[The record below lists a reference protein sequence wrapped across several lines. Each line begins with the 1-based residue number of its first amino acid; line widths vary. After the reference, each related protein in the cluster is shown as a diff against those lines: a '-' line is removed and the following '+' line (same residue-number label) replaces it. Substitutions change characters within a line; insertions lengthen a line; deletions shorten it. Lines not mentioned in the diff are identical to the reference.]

1 MIVCERCG
9 AENADTAAV
18 CVRCRRP
25 LTTAGSQQLP
35 LLRAILEEQRK
46 QSKSLSRIELLVTVF
61 AVLVFIDLLL
71 LGMMAFGLI
80 D

>member
-1 MIVCERCG
+1 VILCERCG
-9 AENADTAAV
+9 TENVDTAAV
-18 CVRCRRP
+18 CAKCRRP
-25 LTTAGSQQLP
+25 LTTAASQQLP
-35 LLRAILEEQRK
+35 VLRAILEEQQK